1 VKWLAILLAL
11 ASLGGDPTPKAK
23 TKCTTHTT
31 AAKKKQCK
39 KKTTKQ
45 PATKKPAAGT
55 PALPGATRPADP
67 DAPAAT
73 ATPTPSATPRP
84 GATATPTST
93 PKPGV
98 TPAPTPT
105 PTPTATPTYPRRTA
119 VDLVEWDI
127 RSSYLT
133 LAAGRVTFNANN
145 RGEDDHNLSVRGGG
159 KEYGAIELSPGATD
173 PLVLELPAGDYTLY
187 CSLIGHEDAGMKLN
201 ISVR

>member
-1 VKWLAILLAL
+1 MKWLAILLAL

-31 AAKKKQCK
+31 AAKKKLCK
-39 KKTTKQ
+39 KKTTKK
-45 PATKKPAAGT
+45 PATKKPAAVTPTTPGT
-55 PALPGATRPADP
+55 TRPADP
-67 DAPAAT
+67 DTPAAT
-73 ATPTPSATPRP
+73 ATPTPTATPHA
-84 GATATPTST
+84 GATATPT
-93 PKPGV
+93 
-98 TPAPTPT
+98 PTPSAT

-173 PLVLELPAGDYTLY
+173 PLVLDLPAGSYTLY
-187 CSLIGHEDAGMKLN
+187 CSLLGHEDAGMKLN
-201 ISVR
+201 ITLR